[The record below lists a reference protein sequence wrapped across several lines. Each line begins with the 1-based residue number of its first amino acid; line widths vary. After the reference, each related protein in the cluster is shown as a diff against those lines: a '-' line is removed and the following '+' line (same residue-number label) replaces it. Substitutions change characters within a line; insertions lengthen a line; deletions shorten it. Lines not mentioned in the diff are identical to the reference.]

1 MGGKSAAWHFA
12 VHPSLEFIA
21 ARIVRPRISDARTG
35 EFAACEFSRPKRN
48 ELKCAA
54 AARATRARELLR
66 IWPDERYCGKAANR
80 SEHFS
85 TRFSR
90 LSGRRRAS

>member
-1 MGGKSAAWHFA
+1 MGGKSAAWDFA
-12 VHPSLEFIA
+12 VRPRLEFTATHI
-21 ARIVRPRISDARTG
+21 IRPRISNARVG
-35 EFAACEFSRPKRN
+35 EFAACEFSRPERN

>member
-1 MGGKSAAWHFA
+1 MGGESAAWDFA
-12 VHPSLEFIA
+12 VRGTLEFTA
-21 ARIVRPRISDARTG
+21 THIVRPRISNARAG

-48 ELKCAA
+48 EPKCAA
-54 AARATRARELLR
+54 ATRAAGTRELLR
-66 IWPDERYCGKAANR
+66 IWPDERYCRKAANR
-80 SEHFS
+80 SEYFS

>member
-1 MGGKSAAWHFA
+1 MGGKSAPWDFA
-12 VHPSLEFIA
+12 VHPGLEFIA
-21 ARIVRPRISDARTG
+21 AHIVRPRISDARAG
-35 EFAACEFSRPKRN
+35 EFAACELSRPKRD
-48 ELKCAA
+48 EPKCAA
-54 AARATRARELLR
+54 PTCAAGTRELLR
-66 IWPDERYCGKAANR
+66 IRADERNCRKAANR